1 MDKLLE
7 EFQHVQLWQ
16 SPDGRV
22 RFQAVDEDSTT
33 QLAMHD
39 LYQEILILR
48 AKLVLRD
55 KLAKQGLITPVTPPR
70 YDDVYFGGIKELFD
84 EG

>member
-1 MDKLLE
+1 VDKLLE

-16 SPDGRV
+16 SSDGRV
-22 RFQAVDEDSTT
+22 RFQAASEDSTS

-48 AKLVLRD
+48 S
-55 KLAKQGLITPVTPPR
+55 KLA
-70 YDDVYFGGIKELFD
+70 IKPSPKGDSE
-84 EG
+84 